1 MMRSLPRSFPMGMK
15 LKSVK
20 WGLVVFCGWPVI
32 LFTPAIT
39 LSDPQLSSLVAT
51 VILLLLG
58 LWVVLSVVAL
68 SVYFYRGWRRIN
80 IVPNKAAY
88 IVWMSIEK
96 VFALV
101 VLAGIV
107 LPFALPS

>member
-1 MMRSLPRSFPMGMK
+1 MRIK

-32 LFTPAIT
+32 LFAAAIT
-39 LSDPQLSSLVAT
+39 LSDPRRPSAIAT
-51 VILLLLG
+51 MILLLMG
-58 LWVVLSVVAL
+58 LWLVLSMVAL

-88 IVWMSIEK
+88 IAWMSMET
-96 VFALV
+96 ALALAI
-101 VLAGIV
+101 LAGIV
-107 LPFALPS
+107 LFFALPS

>member
-1 MMRSLPRSFPMGMK
+1 MGID

-20 WGLVVFCGWPVI
+20 WGLVIFCGWPVI
-32 LFTPAIT
+32 LFAAAIT
-39 LSDPQLSSLVAT
+39 LSDPQLSSMIAT
-51 VILLLLG
+51 VILLLMG

-68 SVYFYRGWRRIN
+68 SVYFSRGWRRIN

-88 IVWMSIEK
+88 IVWMSMET

-107 LPFALPS
+107 LFFALPS